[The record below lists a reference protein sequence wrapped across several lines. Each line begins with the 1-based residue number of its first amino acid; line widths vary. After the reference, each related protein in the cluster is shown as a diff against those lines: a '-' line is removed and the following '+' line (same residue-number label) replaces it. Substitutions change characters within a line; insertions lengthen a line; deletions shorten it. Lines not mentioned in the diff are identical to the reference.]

1 MSKFL
6 DLINRTDF
14 DFIFLLRDNEY
25 TLFGERKE
33 IKEILENE
41 QNETKILYITND
53 TEIYKKRNMVE
64 IIQ

>member
-53 TEIYKKRNMVE
+53 TEI
-64 IIQ
+64 